1 MNIWNICHG
10 IRMLFVMGSACSS
23 FSFWPLKVGNLP
35 RLGTDF
41 HTSCACMYTQSGL
54 TLCTLWT
61 TACQAPVAMGFSRQE
76 YRSGLQCPPPEDLP
90 YPRIKPA
97 SPASPTLAGGFFTTE
112 VLGKHTS
119 GYLINIL
126 PKGIHSLP
134 CPQLSPYYT

>member
-23 FSFWPLKVGNLP
+23 FSFWPQKVGNLQ

-61 TACQAPVAMGFSRQE
+61 TARQAPLAMGFSRQE
-76 YRSGLQCPPPEDLP
+76 HRSGLSFPSPEALP
-90 YPRIKPA
+90 DPRIKPA
-97 SPASPTLAGGFFTTE
+97 SPASMLAGGFFTTE
-112 VLGKHTS
+112 LPGKHTF
-119 GYLINIL
+119 GYLINIR

-134 CPQLSPYYT
+134 CPQLSSYYT